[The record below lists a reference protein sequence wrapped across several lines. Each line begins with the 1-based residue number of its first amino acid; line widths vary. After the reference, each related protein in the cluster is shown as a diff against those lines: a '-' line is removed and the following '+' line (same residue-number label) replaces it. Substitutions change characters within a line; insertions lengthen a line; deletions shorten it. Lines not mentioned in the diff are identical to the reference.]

1 MERFISSILAAP
13 LVVGIILYG
22 HPWLFFILITSIVL
36 VAAYEYF
43 SMIANTGVGGFLV
56 EGLVLSLILLASY
69 FFSPKYLPFIVF
81 IIPLTLFF
89 IWFFREKNVRVA
101 IDSIAYTLFGIF
113 YTAGL
118 GGYFLLIGNLQ
129 GGRQIIVF
137 ILLFIWA
144 GDIMAY
150 YWGQKFGD
158 RKLIEIVS
166 PNKTI
171 AGAVANIAGTLI
183 AALLVGK
190 MFFNE
195 IPLIHC
201 LIVALICGIIGQF
214 GDLAESLIKR
224 NCQVKDSGTLIP
236 GHGGVLDRIDSLL
249 FAGPAFYCYYLL
261 FLAAD
266 TI

>member
-1 MERFISSILAAP
+1 MERVISGIITVP
-13 LVVGIILYG
+13 LVLGIILYG

-43 SMIANTGVGGFLV
+43 SMIVNNGVGGFLT
-56 EGLVLSLILLASY
+56 EGLILSLILLAGY
-69 FFSPKYLPFIVF
+69 FFSPKFLPLIVF
-81 IIPLTLFF
+81 LIPLTLFF

-118 GGYFLLIGNLQ
+118 GGYFLLIGNLH

-137 ILLFIWA
+137 ILLFIWS

-150 YWGQKFGD
+150 CWGQKFGD
-158 RKLIEIVS
+158 QKLIEIVS

-171 AGAVANIAGTLI
+171 AGAAANILGTLI
-183 AALLVGK
+183 AALLAGK

-224 NCQVKDSGTLIP
+224 NCRVKDSSTLIP

-249 FAGPAFYCYYLL
+249 FAGPAFYCYYQI
-261 FLAAD
+261 FLAA
-266 TI
+266 

>member
-1 MERFISSILAAP
+1 MERIISSIITAP

-22 HPWLFFILITSIVL
+22 HPWLFFILITSIIL

-43 SMIANTGVGGFLV
+43 LMIANTGVGGFPF
-56 EGLVLSLILLASY
+56 EGLVLSLILLVSY
-69 FFSPKYLPFIVF
+69 FFSPKFLPLFVF
-81 IIPLTLFF
+81 IIPTTLFF
-89 IWFFREKNVRVA
+89 VWFFREKNVRIA
-101 IDSIAYTLFGIF
+101 IDSIAYTLFGIL
-113 YTAGL
+113 YIAGF
-118 GGYFLLIGNLQ
+118 GGYFILIGNLK
-129 GGRQIIVF
+129 GGREIVTF
-137 ILLFIWA
+137 ILLFIWS
-144 GDIMAY
+144 GDILAY
-150 YWGQKFGD
+150 YWGKKFGD
-158 RKLIEIVS
+158 RKLVEIVS

-183 AALLVGK
+183 AALLAYK
-190 MFFNE
+190 IFFNE

-201 LIVALICGIIGQF
+201 LIVAFVCGIIGQF

-261 FLAAD
+261 FL
-266 TI
+266 